1 MNKKKAL
8 EEIQKIILTNE
19 LSTKEVYDFLIT
31 DKSNT
36 TTADQ
41 KNTLL
46 TRVLAYLGG
55 VFLLGG
61 IIAYTSM
68 FWEDMSPFFRVFIT
82 LGSGFSLYL
91 TAIFF
96 EANRHLNK
104 LITPIHILAILLQS
118 TGLLIFLGEYYEP
131 SGRWQEP
138 MLFVSGTL
146 LLQQLFTFFA
156 INRTVLL
163 FNAIVCSF
171 FVLGSFFNIIHID
184 ENIAF
189 SFIGMGYVAASFYI
203 DKTEFNKITPFWYFF
218 GSCCALIALFDLLK
232 DQNID
237 VLFLLPSCF
246 LVYLSTLVHS
256 RTLLFVSIVSIF
268 LFLGYFTFTYFAN
281 SIGWPLS
288 LIIMGLVLFALSSV
302 GFKLSKKL

>member
-1 MNKKKAL
+1 MDKKKAL
-8 EEIQKIILTNE
+8 QEIQNITLTNE
-19 LSTKEVYDFLIT
+19 LSAQEVYDFLIA
-31 DKSNT
+31 DKSSV
-36 TTADQ
+36 TAAEA
-41 KNTLL
+41 KSTLL

-68 FWEDMSPFFRVFIT
+68 FWENMSPFFRVFIA
-82 LGSGFSLYL
+82 LGSGFALFLMAILSESNKNL
-91 TAIFF
+91 T
-96 EANRHLNK
+96 K
-104 LITPIHILAILLQS
+104 LITPIHILAILLQGA
-118 TGLLIFLGEYYEP
+118 GLLIFLSEYYEP

-138 MLFVSGTL
+138 MLFVSGVL

-156 INRTVLL
+156 IKRTVLL
-163 FNAIVCSF
+163 FNAIACCF
-171 FVLGSFFNIIHID
+171 FVLGSIFNIIHID

-189 SFIGMGYVAASFYI
+189 SLIGIGYVAASFYL
-203 DKTEFNKITPFWYFF
+203 DKTEFNKITPFWYFV
-218 GSCCALIALFDLLK
+218 GSCCALIALFDLLEE
-232 DQNID
+232 QNID

-246 LVYLSTLVHS
+246 LVYLSTLAHS

-268 LFLGYFTFTYFAN
+268 LFLGYFTFTYFAD

>member
-1 MNKKKAL
+1 MDKQKAL
-8 EEIQKIILTNE
+8 QEIEKIILTNE
-19 LSTKEVYDFLIT
+19 LSAKEVYDFLMT
-31 DKSNT
+31 DKSS
-36 TTADQ
+36 TTAAEA
-41 KNTLL
+41 KSTLL

-68 FWEDMSPFFRVFIT
+68 FWENMSPFFRVFIT
-82 LGSGFSLYL
+82 LGSGFSLFL
-91 TAIFF
+91 IAVFSESNKHF
-96 EANRHLNK
+96 RK

-118 TGLLIFLGEYYEP
+118 AGLLIFLGEYYQP

-138 MLFVSGTL
+138 MLFVSGIL
-146 LLQQLFTFFA
+146 LLQQLFTFLA
-156 INRTVLL
+156 IRRTVLL
-163 FNAIVCSF
+163 FNAITCSF
-171 FVLGSFFNIIHID
+171 FVLGSFFNIIHIG

-189 SFIGMGYVAASFYI
+189 SLIGMGYVAASFYL
-203 DKTEFNKITPFWYFF
+203 DKTEFNKITPFWYFI
-218 GSCCALIALFDLLK
+218 GSCCALIALFDLLE

-268 LFLGYFTFTYFAN
+268 LFLGYFTFTYFAD